1 MLDQNFNDTIE
12 NINSKYI
19 NTHPNLSKLW
29 REYLIN
35 KKNRLL
41 NDINECNKILK
52 LLDSQD
58 DIDENML
65 LTLYSLGSSISNLN
79 Y

>member
-35 KKNRLL
+35 KK
-41 NDINECNKILK
+41 KK
-52 LLDSQD
+52 
-58 DIDENML
+58 
-65 LTLYSLGSSISNLN
+65 
-79 Y
+79 